1 MIETTVCDACKA
13 AGKTNPSKC
22 DQCIEFHQ
30 KYAVAMGKPDPINRV
45 NVTCTYYASGSS
57 LIDLPLYKT
66 WDDIEEWYVKWG
78 VLHFRLKGET
88 EWGEITLQSDIEVDT
103 DAKTPV
109 SVTINS
115 EDFDEELAS
124 T

>member
-1 MIETTVCDACKA
+1 MIETTVCDACRA
-13 AGKTNPSKC
+13 AGKTDPSKC

-30 KYAVAMGKPDPINRV
+30 KYAVAMDKPDPINRV

-66 WDDIEEWYVKWG
+66 WDDIEEWHVKWG
-78 VLHFRLKGET
+78 VLHFRFKGET
-88 EWGEITLQSDIEVDT
+88 EWGGITLQSAMEVHI
-103 DAKTPV
+103 DAKKPI
-109 SVTINS
+109 SVTISS